1 MSAVA
6 ASRAREVLGIRTVVM
21 MGIPEGLHPLP
32 EQYRV
37 ERVSGWDALDAA
49 LEGAPPAV
57 AVLADPYAEQPPD
70 GGLSP
75 RLRELMARHPAI
87 SFVAALEL
95 VPERMPDIQALLD
108 WEVCEIADLGL
119 ESSPSGLAARL
130 RGAHARPLKRRVE
143 AILSRYASDHALTLI
158 RAACEVAVDGGD
170 AGDLARRFG
179 VSPRTLTGWC
189 AREGLPA
196 PRRLQAWMRVL
207 LAATLLEEAGRSV
220 VNAARGAGYAT
231 DHALRRAMRELV
243 GGDPA
248 TLPREALF
256 AAATERFNDELH
268 ASRER
273 ERERKRKHRRA
284 AGRGVYAD

>member
-6 ASRAREVLGIRTVVM
+6 AAPAREVLGIRTVMVM
-21 MGIPEGLHPLP
+21 GLPDDLRPLP

-37 ERVSGWDALDAA
+37 EPVAGWDALDAA

-57 AVLADPYAEQPPD
+57 AVLADPYAEQPQD
-70 GGLSP
+70 GGPAP
-75 RLRELMARHPAI
+75 RLRELIVKHPSI
-87 SFVAALEL
+87 PFVAALEL
-95 VPERMPDIQALLD
+95 LPERMPDIQALLD
-108 WEVCEIADLGL
+108 WGVCEIADLGL

-143 AILSRYASDHALTLI
+143 AILSRYASDHALTLV

-196 PRRLQAWMRVL
+196 PRRLQAWVRVL
-207 LAATLLEEAGRSV
+207 LAAALLEERGRSV

-231 DHALRRAMRELV
+231 DHALRRAMRELA

-256 AAATERFNDELH
+256 PAAAQRFNDELH

-273 ERERKRKHRRA
+273 ERERKRRSLRTT
-284 AGRGVYAD
+284 GRGVYAE